1 VSEER
6 QIQLALLALIL
17 FFGGSFTC
25 YTEAQRAF
33 GIVTVNAMRFTIA
46 GTALCLLARNRLA
59 GARPVR
65 RQLLVAGAFGVGM
78 MACLMAFGVDR
89 SSPTLAAL
97 IFAMESI
104 GVAVMASTIAG
115 DHPSRQAW
123 FGLAIGFVGATIAS
137 GVFTEPI
144 GDVPLVALVA
154 MLAAVVCF
162 SAYAG
167 VLRRISPDTDS
178 LAVAAI
184 SQIGALLFVIPAIL
198 LDTLDRGIVRG
209 PVTTSA
215 VLGVLFLG
223 FGSAAAYLLLATALG
238 RAPASRVAMAL
249 YLLPISGVLIAWI
262 VLGEPPQV
270 REVVGGAIILGAV
283 WVAERKPRRVAAATA
298 RQPRDGPIA

>member
-25 YTEAQRAF
+25 YTEAQKAF
-33 GIVTVNAMRFTIA
+33 GVVTVNAMRFAIA
-46 GTALCLLARNRLA
+46 GALLCLLARNRLA
-59 GARPVR
+59 SARPVR
-65 RQLLVAGAFGVGM
+65 RQLLVAGALGVGM

-104 GVAVMASTIAG
+104 GVAVMASLIAG

-123 FGLAIGFVGATIAS
+123 VGLAIGFVGASLAS

-144 GDVPLVALVA
+144 GDVPLIALVA
-154 MLAAVVCF
+154 MLAAVICF

-184 SQIGALLFVIPAIL
+184 SQIGALLFVIPAYL

-262 VLGEPPQV
+262 VLGEPPKV
-270 REVVGGAIILGAV
+270 REVVGGAIILSAV
-283 WVAERKPRRVAAATA
+283 YIAERKPRKAPVHSEVT
-298 RQPRDGPIA
+298 GH

>member
-25 YTEAQRAF
+25 YTEAQKAF

-46 GTALCLLARNRLA
+46 GAVLCLLARNRLSS
-59 GARPVR
+59 ARPVR
-65 RQLLVAGAFGVGM
+65 RQLLVAGAVGVGM

-104 GVAVMASTIAG
+104 GVAVMASLIAG

-123 FGLAIGFVGATIAS
+123 VGLAIGFVGATLAS

-144 GDVPLVALVA
+144 GDVPLIALVA
-154 MLAAVVCF
+154 MLAAVICF

-184 SQIGALLFVIPAIL
+184 SQIGALLFVLPACL

-215 VLGVLFLG
+215 VLGILFLG

-262 VLGEPPQV
+262 VLGEPPKV
-270 REVVGGAIILGAV
+270 REVLGGAIILSAV
-283 WVAERKPRRVAAATA
+283 YIAERKPRGATA
-298 RQPRDGPIA
+298 VHPEATGR